1 MYALSHI
8 VILYSCWHKRAS
20 EKEKREKK
28 KKRKKREKKKK
39 KEREESN
46 KVPYSR
52 KRKLDEKLVG
62 VVLFCANLVA
72 HQ

>member
-1 MYALSHI
+1 MK
-8 VILYSCWHKRAS
+8 KRKRERK
-20 EKEKREKK
+20 EKERKREKK
-28 KKRKKREKKKK
+28 EKERKREN
-39 KEREESN
+39 N

>member
-8 VILYSCWHKRAS
+8 VILYSRWHKRAS
-20 EKEKREKK
+20 EKEKKREKR
-28 KKRKKREKKKK
+28 KRKKKREKE
-39 KEREESN
+39 KERKRENN